1 MWHKIDKIRPLLS
14 VEDTCLVIPPYQ
26 RPYEW
31 YPERW
36 QSLIRDVVEG
46 ATSAKDSHFIGV
58 AIISESKQDCR
69 FTQSPLLHRHIDI
82 IDGQQRLLTLYIWL
96 QAIFGHIKDS
106 GKEINTKLVNI
117 FCQEKNI
124 DELNNILNNK
134 WVSQY
139 QNYKSDSTGLMH
151 AYTYFRWILWL
162 GQNALTESE
171 PDEIPKPPRNH
182 SGFASTQ
189 ELYEFWKIA
198 LEWREH
204 SSIANTT
211 NLQLSRGQAVNTD
224 LLIAATLDKLTLLV
238 LQIFPEDEDP
248 ADIFNA
254 LNGQRVELDQFDH
267 LRNFVFAQIK
277 SEIERKE
284 LFDQSWKHVEGQVD
298 KLKIPVK
305 GSSALETFLYD
316 LLISLGEKKHQPISK
331 DKTARQFAKYVNSSR
346 NTLGALGIAE
356 KLILPN
362 LISWASV
369 KNLGKSFQIVRK
381 NYELPLN
388 IQESL
393 KIMDSMSSGPI
404 VPLILNLVN
413 RFYNEQLG
421 EEELGTGISL
431 IESFLARYI
440 LSGQTLSPL
449 RASIMNICAN
459 LGKNYSIEKLAE
471 DLRIYKPTDKDLT
484 SKLLPTKNASLPY
497 GAFAHLYE
505 SRTSKQILAIFQGI
519 TKKRG
524 GEHTPNLLR
533 DGQNDELTIDHIF
546 PQTSDKWKADL
557 RTWGQSIGQMK
568 DRLHTI
574 GNLAVVPKSINSE
587 MSNETFAEKKRILTE
602 ANFEELNI
610 NREWQPVNITRWDAA
625 SIDSR
630 ANKLLSDFITYY
642 PY

>member
-1 MWHKIDKIRPLLS
+1 MWNKIDKIRPLLS
-14 VEDTCLVIPPYQ
+14 VDDTCLVIPPYQ

-46 ATSAKDSHFIGV
+46 ATSTKDSHFIGV

-82 IDGQQRLLTLYIWL
+82 IDGQQRLLTLYVWL
-96 QAIFGHIKDS
+96 QAIFGHVKDS
-106 GKEINTKLVNI
+106 GKEVNTKLVNI
-117 FCQEKNI
+117 FCQERNI
-124 DELNNILNNK
+124 DELNSILNNK

-139 QNYKSDSTGLMH
+139 QNYKSEASGLMH

-162 GQNALTESE
+162 GQNAMTEAE

-182 SGFASTQ
+182 SGFANTQ
-189 ELYEFWKIA
+189 ALYDFWKLA

-204 SSIANTT
+204 SSNANTT
-211 NLQLSRGQAVNTD
+211 NLQLIRGPAVHTD
-224 LLIAATLDKLTLLV
+224 QLIAATLDKLTVLI

-267 LRNFVFAQIK
+267 LRNYVFSQIK
-277 SEIERKE
+277 SETERQE
-284 LFDQSWKHVEGQVD
+284 LFEQSWKHVEGQVD
-298 KLKIPVK
+298 RLQIPVK

-346 NTLGALGIAE
+346 NSLGPLGVAD

-369 KNLGKSFQIVRK
+369 KNSGKPFQIVRK
-381 NYELPLN
+381 SYELPLN

-393 KIMDSMSSGPI
+393 KVMDSMSSGPI

-413 RFYNEQLG
+413 KFYNEQLG
-421 EEELGTGISL
+421 ADELETGISY

-440 LSGQTLSPL
+440 LSGQSLSPL

-471 DLRIYKPTDKDLT
+471 DLRSYKPTDKDLRE
-484 SKLLPTKNASLPY
+484 KLLFTGSSSQPY
-497 GAFAHLYE
+497 GSFAQIYD
-505 SRTSKQILAIFQGI
+505 SRTSKQLLAIFQGI
-519 TKKRG
+519 TRKRG
-524 GEHTPNLLR
+524 GEHSPNLLR
-533 DGQNDELTIDHIF
+533 EGQADELTIDHIF
-546 PQTSDKWKADL
+546 PQTLDKWKADL
-557 RTWGQSIGQMK
+557 KKWGQSPGQMK

-587 MSNETFAEKKRILTE
+587 MSNESFSEKKRILAE
-602 ANFEELNI
+602 AQFEKLSI
-610 NREWQPVNITRWDAA
+610 NEEWQPSNITRWDAD
-625 SIDSR
+625 SIDAR
-630 ANKLLSDFITYY
+630 AKKLLSDFMIFY
-642 PY
+642 PF